1 MSNRVVSYQVVEA
14 FLFRVREVLQEDR
27 RRRVVINKI
36 NLEHREIM
44 IIIHAQ
50 AS

>member
-27 RRRVVINKI
+27 RRRVINKI